1 MARKYG
7 ISFNEEK
14 SIIKTDKVTLLG
26 YEVSSGVV
34 RPDPERFNALRCL
47 PAPHDLKAQQR
58 VLGMFSYYA
67 QWISHFSDKISCLVQ
82 NRTFPLPSDCLNAFN
97 NLKKELEEAALVT
110 VDYNAPLT
118 LESDASDIAIA
129 AALNQN
135 GRPEASFSRTLSP
148 SEKLYS
154 SVEKEAHAIIEAL
167 RKWRHYLLG
176 TTFKLITDQRSVAFM
191 YDLKHRSKIKN
202 EKVERWRIE
211 LSTFNFDIIYRPGK
225 ENAAADTFSRAFC
238 SSSKSADLHDLHT
251 ALCHPGVTRMS
262 HFVRSRNLPYSIE
275 DIRRTISNCSICA
288 ELKPNFYRPSNLH
301 LIKATQPFERLS
313 VDFKGPLP
321 SNTSNKFLLTIVD
334 EYSRF
339 PFAFACPDM
348 SARTIIRCFCQ
359 LFSTFGM
366 PSYIHSD
373 RGSSF
378 LSSELTDFLHKKG
391 IASSRT
397 TAYNPQGN
405 GQVERLNGTLWKT
418 ISLALKSRNLP
429 LSHWETV
436 LTDALHSIRSLLCTA
451 TNATPHERIFAY
463 NRKSTSGTTLP
474 SWLLTPGPVLMKRN
488 VRSSKYEP
496 LVDEVELLEC
506 NPQYAHVRLQDGR
519 EETVSLHQLAPKPT
533 DTTTADSDCSI
544 ERKPTSIPEESEV
557 LTADN
562 HDNGNAENT
571 SELIRKQQRV
581 HPYNLRNR
589 VV

>member
-1 MARKYG
+1 
-7 ISFNEEK
+7 
-14 SIIKTDKVTLLG
+14 
-26 YEVSSGVV
+26 
-34 RPDPERFNALRCL
+34 
-47 PAPHDLKAQQR
+47 
-58 VLGMFSYYA
+58 MFSYYA
-67 QWISHFSDKISCLVQ
+67 QWISHFSDKINCLVQ
-82 NRTFPLPSDCLNAFN
+82 NRTFPLPSDCMNAFN
-97 NLKKELEEAALVT
+97 SLKKELEEAALVT
-110 VDYNAPLT
+110 VDYTTPLT
-118 LESDASDIAIA
+118 LESDASDIALA
-129 AALNQN
+129 ATLNQN
-135 GRPEASFSRTLSP
+135 GRPVAFFSRTLSS

-167 RKWRHYLLG
+167 RRWRHYLLG
-176 TTFKLITDQRSVAFM
+176 TSFKLITDQRSVAFM

-211 LSTFNFDIIYRPGK
+211 LSIFNFDIVYRPGK
-225 ENAAADTFSRAFC
+225 DNTAADMFSRAVC
-238 SSSKSADLHDLHT
+238 SSLKSTDLHDLHT
-251 ALCHPGVTRMS
+251 ALCHPGVTRMI
-262 HFVRSRNLPYSIE
+262 HFVRSRNLPHSVE
-275 DIRRTISNCSICA
+275 DIKRTITNCSICA
-288 ELKPNFYRPSNLH
+288 ELKPNFYRPSPFH

-321 SNTSNKFLLTIVD
+321 STTHNKYLLTIVD

-391 IASSRT
+391 IATSRT
-397 TAYNPQGN
+397 TSYNPQGN

-463 NRKSTSGTTLP
+463 NRKSTSGTTLS
-474 SWLLTPGPVLMKRN
+474 SWFTTPGPVFMKRN
-488 VRSSKYEP
+488 VRGP
-496 LVDEVELLEC
+496 
-506 NPQYAHVRLQDGR
+506 
-519 EETVSLHQLAPKPT
+519 
-533 DTTTADSDCSI
+533 
-544 ERKPTSIPEESEV
+544 
-557 LTADN
+557 
-562 HDNGNAENT
+562 NT
-571 SELIRKQQRV
+571 
-581 HPYNLRNR
+581 NL
-589 VV
+589 